1 MKTKILLT
9 VSMLMFFIMNV
20 SIRGAAQN
28 ATEKEIITIW
38 STPDVQGLAST
49 IAVEYGKNHPNLEFK
64 ALPFSQPGFPE
75 NMSQAAGVA
84 FVSQESAELIADP
97 SLLKMVIARDVIV
110 PVMNAENPFISRIDQ
125 QGISLQK
132 FRQAF
137 TAGNA
142 AWGIFLGN
150 EAKESLKVYIPD
162 DEAAESAVAG
172 FMGISTGAVTGAEA
186 KSASEIIQL
195 VQQNKY
201 AVGFCRLLS
210 LAEPGKQTLPENIKL
225 LPIDKNESGQIE
237 YHEKIYGSL
246 EDFKRG
252 VWIGK
257 YPRALIQGVY
267 AVSPAT
273 MPNENVADFLSW
285 VVTGG
290 QQFMEP
296 AGFSEL
302 VYNERHS
309 KLEKIHPPQIVLE
322 PEPEQTAKTNPL
334 LFIVLGILVVAVVA
348 GVVYQRNRKKRKMP
362 LGNFSRHAKILTESA
377 LSFPGGLYFDK
388 SHTWVFMEK
397 NGNVKFGVDDF
408 IPNVTGD
415 FTRVILKNPGEQVK
429 RKEPVVTLIQKG
441 KQIQIHAPVSGII
454 KEINETLVVDPFVIN
469 NSPYEDGW
477 IYTIEPSN
485 WLREISFFKMG
496 ESYKEWIGNEILR
509 LKDFLACSFNIKSL
523 TKEELAFQEGGEII
537 THPLKDLGPEIW
549 EDFQNYFIDTSDM
562 Y

>member
-9 VSMLMFFIMNV
+9 VSMLMFFITNV
-20 SIRGAAQN
+20 SIRGAVQN
-28 ATEKEIITIW
+28 STEKEIITIW

-49 IAVEYGKNHPNLEFK
+49 IAVEYGRNHPNLEFK
-64 ALPFSQPGFPE
+64 TLPFSQPGFPE
-75 NMSQAAGVA
+75 YMRETAGLA
-84 FVSQESAELIADP
+84 FVSQESAELITDP
-97 SLLKMVIARDVIV
+97 SLFKMVIGRDVIV
-110 PVMNAENPFISRIDQ
+110 PVMNAENPFISIIDR

-137 TAGNA
+137 TAGNPE
-142 AWGIFLGN
+142 WGIFLGS
-150 EAKESLKVYIPD
+150 EAKESLKIYVPD

-172 FMGISTGAVTGAEA
+172 FMGINTGAVTGAEA

-267 AVSPAT
+267 AVSFAT
-273 MPNENVADFLSW
+273 MPNENVAEILSW

-290 QQFMEP
+290 QQFMAQ
-296 AGFSEL
+296 AGLSEL
-302 VYNERHS
+302 VYNERRS
-309 KLEKIHPPQIVLE
+309 KLEKIHPAQIVLE
-322 PEPEQTAKTNPL
+322 PDPEQTAKTNPL

-348 GVVYQRNRKKRKMP
+348 GIVYRRNRKKRKMP
-362 LGNFSRHAKILTESA
+362 LGNFSRYSKILTEKA

-397 NGNVKFGVDDF
+397 NGTVKFGIDDF

-429 RKEPVVTLIQKG
+429 RKEHVVTLIQKG
-441 KQIQIHAPVSGII
+441 KQIQIHAPVSGTV

-477 IYTIEPSN
+477 IYVIEPSN

-496 ESYKEWIGNEILR
+496 ETYKEWISSEILR

-523 TKEELAFQEGGEII
+523 AKGEFAFQEGGELIP
-537 THPLKDLGPEIW
+537 HPLKDLGPEIW